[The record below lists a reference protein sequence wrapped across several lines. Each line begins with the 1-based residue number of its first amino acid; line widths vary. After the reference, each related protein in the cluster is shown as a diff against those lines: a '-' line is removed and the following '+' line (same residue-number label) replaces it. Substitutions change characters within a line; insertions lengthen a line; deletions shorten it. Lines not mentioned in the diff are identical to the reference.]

1 MSACIRQTATSRPKF
16 DFTLTFIF
24 WSPICPNNFGVVF
37 LWKYILVFEK
47 WFFSFD
53 RSNMQIFTV
62 NITRVVWPHVTN
74 VLDLRYFCEHNPL
87 FYHLNLIPCR
97 YWSWQRNI
105 YFLVNIFVRHTFPM
119 SKSSIKTKTVLTMTD
134 MTQSTELQAFKRP
147 KDGYKVTVKISLC
160 ICVVLSWDKL
170 KVRQN
175 LLANDYEIY
184 LVCLSISEEIEDARI
199 TTEKTKI
206 SRLKQRSENWPKL
219 AWSNWT
225 LRCKTVKTREH
236 YWKYLL
242 LNQLLWINYYESTSG
257 IPRDPGFFLFARHLE
272 KTFQELLHSVN

>member
-1 MSACIRQTATSRPKF
+1 MSASIEIWNILASRPKLVF
-16 DFTLTFIF
+16 SPTFVF
-24 WSPICPNNFGVVF
+24 CSPICPNNCGVVF

-47 WFFSFD
+47 WLFSFD

-87 FYHLNLIPCR
+87 FYHLNLIPCH

-105 YFLVNIFVRHTFPM
+105 YFLVSIFVRHTFSM

-134 MTQSTELQAFKRP
+134 MTESTELLAFKRQ

-160 ICVVLSWDKL
+160 ICVVLSWDEL

-175 LLANDYEIY
+175 LLASDYEIHM
-184 LVCLSISEEIEDARI
+184 VCLLAATVYWHKSLQFVKKSNI
-199 TTEKTKI
+199 TLLPWLFMI
-206 SRLKQRSENWPKL
+206 LLAVSMIKL
-219 AWSNWT
+219 
-225 LRCKTVKTREH
+225 C
-236 YWKYLL
+236 
-242 LNQLLWINYYESTSG
+242 STA
-257 IPRDPGFFLFARHLE
+257 F
-272 KTFQELLHSVN
+272 